1 VRYNPRMSDST
12 KSSYGVSSKTL
23 EKLQLLRRTL
33 AEMESVL
40 VAFSGG
46 TDSTFLLKV
55 ALEVLGPS
63 VLAVTARSAFRPAAE
78 TDGAGALV
86 SELSAPHLWIETD
99 ELADPDLVDNPPAR
113 CYHCKRSVFARLKEI
128 AEERQLQEV
137 VDGTN
142 HDDLGQH
149 RPGLRALQELG
160 VRSPLAEAGL
170 TKDEIRALSRMLGL
184 STWNQPSQ
192 SCLATRFPYGERL
205 TSEKLRRAEEAE
217 VFLHSLGFREL
228 RVRSSGSL
236 ARIEVSPEDM
246 SDLLRQGPSVV
257 RQLEALGYT
266 YVTMDLR
273 GFRSGSMDEALRR
286 GNGS

>member
-1 VRYNPRMSDST
+1 
-12 KSSYGVSSKTL
+12 
-23 EKLQLLRRTL
+23 
-33 AEMESVL
+33 MESVL

-55 ALEVLGPS
+55 ALEVLGPR
-63 VLAVTARSAFRPAAE
+63 VLAVTARSPFRPAAE
-78 TDGAGALV
+78 THAAGTLAN
-86 SELSAPHLWIETD
+86 ELAAPHLWVETD
-99 ELADPDLVDNPPAR
+99 ELAHPNLVDNPPER
-113 CYHCKRSVFARLKEI
+113 CYQCKRSVFARLQEI
-128 AEERQLQEV
+128 AEERQLEVV
-137 VDGTN
+137 VDGSN
-142 HDDLGQH
+142 HDDLGQY
-149 RPGLRALQELG
+149 RPGLKALQELG

-205 TSEKLRRAEEAE
+205 TVEKLRRAEQAEA
-217 VFLHSLGFREL
+217 FLHSLGFQEL

-236 ARIEVSPEDM
+236 ARIEVSPGKM
-246 SDLLRQGPSVV
+246 PDLLAQAPAVV

-273 GFRSGSMDEALRR
+273 GFRSGSMDETLRR
-286 GNGS
+286 ENGS